1 MEITQTVDPERLVLA
16 DGRQGL
22 NCRMGFKERMG
33 TALEHPGCV
42 WAHNGLS
49 GTEAAEWCHLDF
61 SAGRAGV
68 DRLSVRSKGRGKAGG
83 GALLSEGM
91 YQGFGDR
98 L

>member
-1 MEITQTVDPERLVLA
+1 MEITQTVDPERLMFA
-16 DGRQGL
+16 DGRKGL
-22 NCRMGFKERMG
+22 NCRMGFEERKG
-33 TALEHPGCV
+33 AALEHPGCI
-42 WAHNGLS
+42 WAPKSLS

-68 DRLSVRSKGRGKAGG
+68 DKLSVRSKGRSEAGG

-91 YQGFGDR
+91 YQDFGHS